1 MAATLNLGNG
11 DWGTKENSLLGY
23 NSENDN
29 FKPLPFDVTRAT
41 SSSRVN
47 KLGLIEN
54 VTNNIA
60 AIDYQGNINGALL
73 TQPQSTNLITY
84 PVSFGNSYWTKS
96 GASIEGDASTAGSE
110 LVTNGDFATDSDWV
124 KQGTITISGGAANFV
139 SEASGNALFQAGV
152 NLVEGKTYVI
162 TYTITSITEG
172 AIAIR
177 YPNFTTSRTQAGTY
191 TEYQVATSAGWVGF
205 RAVGTTTGSVDNV
218 SVKEVQGFTSPS
230 ADYPTS
236 AFKLVEGSGNVSHFI
251 YSENITVTLGT
262 VYSSFVFAKKGEN
275 NRIQLTYGSS
285 AFNDSYANFDLNLG
299 TVLLTN
305 NSTATIEPL
314 ANGYYKCSIIAT
326 CTKSG
331 NNQLVPSLINS
342 DTATRLASYTG
353 DGTSG
358 VYIFGAQLEQLSYP
372 TSLIYNGV
380 EGSTVTRVGDQV
392 SQSGLSNIINS
403 VEGTLFVETSF
414 LSTGVT
420 DGNGISISDGTNDN
434 ILKYYTYSGLLYMDF
449 KVGGV
454 LQASIY
460 TSAYSIDVSNKI
472 AASFKSNEFKLYI
485 NGVQVGSTDVSVNVP
500 SGNTLDTLYFRGNPT
515 SSSSN
520 LLSKVKDIRVFTTAL
535 SDAELTTLTTI

>member
-1 MAATLNLGNG
+1 
-11 DWGTKENSLLGY
+11 
-23 NSENDN
+23 
-29 FKPLPFDVTRAT
+29 
-41 SSSRVN
+41 
-47 KLGLIEN
+47 
-54 VTNNIA
+54 
-60 AIDYQGNINGALL
+60 
-73 TQPQSTNLITY
+73 
-84 PVSFGNSYWTKS
+84 
-96 GASIEGDASTAGSE
+96 
-110 LVTNGDFATDSDWV
+110 
-124 KQGTITISGGAANFV
+124 
-139 SEASGNALFQAGV
+139 
-152 NLVEGKTYVI
+152 
-162 TYTITSITEG
+162 
-172 AIAIR
+172 
-177 YPNFTTSRTQAGTY
+177 
-191 TEYQVATSAGWVGF
+191 
-205 RAVGTTTGSVDNV
+205 
-218 SVKEVQGFTSPS
+218 
-230 ADYPTS
+230 
-236 AFKLVEGSGNVSHFI
+236 
-251 YSENITVTLGT
+251 
-262 VYSSFVFAKKGEN
+262 
-275 NRIQLTYGSS
+275 
-285 AFNDSYANFDLNLG
+285 
-299 TVLLTN
+299 
-305 NSTATIEPL
+305 L